1 MSAENY
7 VNNDNTNLAP
17 RTSFDGP
24 KLAFDFPALRIGVA
38 EYEEGPTG
46 CTVFHFPD
54 GVSTVV
60 DERGGAVGAAGT
72 DYGWHHAICFAGGSL
87 FGLEV
92 IAGVRAELLAQ
103 QQYRIDWETI
113 PLVGGAIIWDWR
125 FRDNAVYPDKALGR
139 AALRSAVAG
148 SFPLGPRGAGRSAS
162 VGKWLLPPHQGESAG
177 QGAACFQ
184 AGPTKVLVFT
194 VVNAVGGIIDRE
206 GNAVRGHYYPETG
219 KRDRADVYAN
229 LDALVGY
236 LGEPSN
242 GNTTL
247 TLIVTNRK
255 LQRAQQLARQVHSSM
270 ARAIYPFHTHSDGDI
285 LFVATTN
292 EVENPEMDETLLSH
306 IASELAWDSVLC
318 CFESHETQRDD

>member
-1 MSAENY
+1 MSDEKY
-7 VNNDNTNLAP
+7 VSNDNTNLVP
-17 RTSFDGP
+17 RTSFDAP
-24 KLAFDFPALRIGVA
+24 QLAFDFPALRIGVA

-46 CTVFHFPD
+46 CTVFHFPG

-103 QQYRIDWETI
+103 QRYRIDWETI

-125 FRDNAVYPDKALGR
+125 FRENAVYPDKALGR
-139 AALRSAVAG
+139 AALRSAVSG
-148 SFPLGPRGAGRSAS
+148 SFPLGSRGAGRSAT
-162 VGKWLLPPHQGESAG
+162 VGKWLLPPHRGESAG
-177 QGAACFQ
+177 QGAAYFQ

-194 VVNAVGGIIDRE
+194 VVNAAGAIIDRQ
-206 GNAVRGHYYPETG
+206 GKAVRGHHNPETG
-219 KRDRADVYAN
+219 RRDRADVYAS

-236 LGEPSN
+236 LGEPPN

-247 TLIVTNRK
+247 TLVVTNRK
-255 LQRAQQLARQVHSSM
+255 L
-270 ARAIYPFHTHSDGDI
+270 DG
-285 LFVATTN
+285 T
-292 EVENPEMDETLLSH
+292 SH
-306 IASELAWDSVLC
+306 IPVPYP
-318 CFESHETQRDD
+318 QRR